1 MNILGISAFYHDSAA
16 CLVID
21 GRIVAAAQE
30 ERFTR
35 IRHDPAFP
43 YNAAMYCLSR
53 AGLQPAAIDMVVFY
67 EKPLLKLE
75 RILQNAVDVAP
86 AGFVPFCRSMPSW
99 FSEKLN
105 LPRILKKELGFRG
118 PLMFA
123 IHHQAHAASAF
134 YPSPFNEAA
143 ILTVDGVGEWS
154 TGSIGVGRGNEIEL
168 RKETRYPHSPGL
180 LYSAFTEFLGFKVN
194 SDEYKV
200 MGLAP
205 YGEPVFVDAILNEM
219 VHVDEEGGF
228 ELNMDFFR
236 FQFGSR
242 TAGPGFSRLAGC
254 PPRKPESRIEQVHM
268 DLARSIQAVI
278 EIIMLRQA
286 RFAREL
292 TGMNNLCMAGGV
304 ALNCVANGKI
314 LKERIFDDIWIQPA
328 AGDAGGAVGAALI
341 GWYSTEGASRVV
353 DENDSMQGALLG
365 PEFDVAGIEAALIEA
380 GLPFERCGD
389 DIYRQI
395 AAGLAEGQVIARF
408 SGRMEFGPRAL
419 GSRSILADARNPAM
433 QRIVNEKI
441 KFREGFRPFAPA
453 VLLDHADAWFDLDRR
468 SPYMLLVDQVAS
480 RQLLD
485 RPAIEASGLD
495 RLKIPMSTIP
505 AVTHVDGSA
514 RIQTVEPSTQ
524 PDFSRIIDAFW
535 QRTGCPVIL
544 NTSFNLR
551 GQPIVCTPSDAV
563 QTFLACDIDA
573 LAAGPFM
580 ARKPFGWTRRP
591 LPRPTAF
598 RRPRQRGELRRFGIE
613 NGIFF
618 GLLGI
623 LAWLAP
629 DSPFRL
635 GSFLAWGVSGLALLA
650 GLAAPGILRAP
661 EDRLNRAAA
670 RMNGIAGFILFG
682 LVFVLVLTPTALLR
696 RIARA
701 KREPGGWR
709 DFFRDHGGLKNMY

>member
-16 CLVID
+16 CLVTD

-35 IRHDPAFP
+35 IRHDPGFP
-43 YNAAMYCLSR
+43 YNAAMYCLEQ
-53 AGLQPAAIDMVVFY
+53 AGLRPSSIDMVVFY

-75 RILQNAVDVAP
+75 RILQNAVSVAP
-86 AGFVPFCRSMPSW
+86 AGFVPFCRAMPSW

-105 LPRILKKELGFRG
+105 LPRILKKELQFTG
-118 PLMFA
+118 PVRFA

-134 YPSPFNEAA
+134 YPSPFKEAA

-154 TGSIGVGRGNEIEL
+154 TGSIGIGRGTHIEL
-168 RKETRYPHSPGL
+168 IKETRYPHSPGL

-205 YGEPVFVDAILNEM
+205 YGDPTFVDAILDRM
-219 VHVDEEGGF
+219 IRLDDTGGF

-236 FQFGSR
+236 FQFGSQ
-242 TAGPGFSRLAGC
+242 TAGPGFSSLAGC
-254 PPRKPESRIEQVHM
+254 PPRKPESRLEQVHM

-292 TGMNNLCMAGGV
+292 TGMKNLCMAGGV
-304 ALNCVANGKI
+304 SLNCVANGKI

-328 AGDAGGAVGAALI
+328 AGDAGGAAGAALI
-341 GWYSTEGASRVV
+341 GWYSTEGAERIV
-353 DENDSMQGALLG
+353 DSNDSMQGALLG
-365 PEFDVAGIEAALIEA
+365 PEYGTDCIEAALIDA

-389 DIYRQI
+389 DIYRQV
-395 AAGLAEGQVIARF
+395 AAGLADGQVIARF

-453 VLLDHADAWFDLDRR
+453 VLLDHVDAWFDLDRR
-468 SPYMLLVDQVAS
+468 SPYMLLVDQVAQ
-480 RQLLD
+480 RQLLEK
-485 RPAIEASGLD
+485 PAVEATGLD
-495 RLKIPMSTIP
+495 RLKVPMSTIP

-514 RIQTVEPSTQ
+514 RIQTVEPATQ

-535 QRTGCPVIL
+535 QRTGCPVVL

-551 GQPIVCTPSDAV
+551 GQPIVCTPSEAV

-580 ARKPFGWTRRP
+580 ARKPFGWARRP
-591 LPRPTAF
+591 LPRPKPF
-598 RRPRQRGELRRFGIE
+598 RRARRRSELRRFGIE

-618 GLLGI
+618 GLLGL
-623 LAWLAP
+623 LAWLLP
-629 DSPFRL
+629 ESPL
-635 GSFLAWGVSGLALLA
+635 KLASFLAWGISGIALLTGATRPEVLRTPEA
-650 GLAAPGILRAP
+650 GLN
-661 EDRLNRAAA
+661 RLAM
-670 RMNGIAGFILFG
+670 RMNGGAGFILFG
-682 LVFVLVLTPTALLR
+682 LVFALVLTPTAIIR
-696 RIARA
+696 RIARP
-701 KREPGGWR
+701 KPEPGGWH
-709 DFFRDHGGLKNMY
+709 DFCRDHGGFDNMY